1 MDIYER
7 TLLPGGL
14 EVVVEGELYEDE
26 RVKWTGQPKASRLVW
41 KALPAVLFGIP
52 WTAFALFWT
61 WGAGGGMGEEG
72 FKDGFNWFGLFGVP
86 FILIGFGML
95 SSPIWVYRKAKKTVY
110 VVTDR
115 RAIIFE
121 KGFSVQIRS
130 FEGQRLGEV
139 TKRVRADGSGDIV
152 FECGIKRSRG
162 DNNSGVTEIGF
173 FGIERVNEVEDMV
186 KVLAEQSS
194 QNRIAER

>member
-1 MDIYER
+1 
-7 TLLPGGL
+7 
-14 EVVVEGELYEDE
+14 
-26 RVKWTGQPKASRLVW
+26 
-41 KALPAVLFGIP
+41 
-52 WTAFALFWT
+52 
-61 WGAGGGMGEEG
+61 MGEEG

-194 QNRIAER
+194 QNRIVER